1 MFNSKQIENK
11 LGYVFKNKALLKTAF
26 IHSSYANENKV
37 ECNERLEYLGD
48 AVLEFVITDKL
59 YSLFNLS
66 EGELTKYRASLV
78 NETTLAFI
86 VEELDINQFL
96 LKGKGEKQN
105 TIDSKAIKCD
115 LFEAVVGAIYLDG
128 GIDSAKQFILTVLK
142 EFIQQ
147 LQTDGL
153 KNNAKSVLQEMLVNQ
168 KIIYSTTK
176 HGQSHNP
183 HFKSTVI
190 VNGEC
195 LGFGEGTN
203 KKAAEQMAA
212 KNTIEILKKA

>member
-1 MFNSKQIENK
+1 MFNTKQIENK

-26 IHSSYANENKV
+26 VHSSYANEHKV
-37 ECNERLEYLGD
+37 ESNERLEYLGD

-59 YSLFNLS
+59 YSMFNLS

-86 VEELDINQFL
+86 VEELNINQFL
-96 LKGKGEKQN
+96 LIGKGEKQN
-105 TIDSKAIKCD
+105 TTSNATKCD

-128 GIDSAKQFILTVLK
+128 TIDSAKQFILNALK

-147 LQTDGL
+147 LKTDGL

-168 KIIYSTTK
+168 KIVYSTTK
-176 HGQSHNP
+176 HGESHNP
-183 HFKSTVI
+183 HFKSTVMI
-190 VNGEC
+190 NGEC

>member
-1 MFNSKQIENK
+1 MFNTKQIENK

-26 IHSSYANENKV
+26 VHSSYANEHKV
-37 ECNERLEYLGD
+37 ESNERLEYLGD

-59 YSLFNLS
+59 YSMFNLS

-86 VEELDINQFL
+86 VEELNINQFL

-105 TIDSKAIKCD
+105 TTSNATKCD

-128 GIDSAKQFILTVLK
+128 AIDSAKQFILNALK

-147 LQTDGL
+147 LKTDGL

-168 KIIYSTTK
+168 KIVYSTTK
-176 HGQSHNP
+176 HGESHNP
-183 HFKSTVI
+183 HFKSTVMI
-190 VNGEC
+190 NGEC

>member
-1 MFNSKQIENK
+1 MFNTKQIENK

-26 IHSSYANENKV
+26 VHSSYANEHKV
-37 ECNERLEYLGD
+37 ESNERLEYLGD

-86 VEELDINQFL
+86 VEELNINQFL

-105 TIDSKAIKCD
+105 TTSNATKCD

-128 GIDSAKQFILTVLK
+128 SIDSAKQFILNALK

-168 KIIYSTTK
+168 KIVYSTTK
-176 HGQSHNP
+176 HGESHNP
-183 HFKSTVI
+183 HFKSTVMI
-190 VNGEC
+190 NGEC